1 MAILFLRIPSST
13 SSSSSAR
20 RSTRQGG
27 SRCRYAVRVTGETT
41 DSSDGMVGGEGRDA
55 AVATMNEASF
65 IEPPAGCVGRHQEGS
80 ISTPLTP
87 PPHHRRYTR
96 PRPHHSR
103 HRDCRLYTG
112 DHYNTLP
119 PPACLLLSVHPGI
132 ITTLYHR
139 PRASFMCCLL
149 TGQAS
154 EGERGGERRGGAAV
168 GRRGERGV
176 VVVVMVALVLGHPR
190 CGMVR
195 QRRR

>member
-1 MAILFLRIPSST
+1 MKPPSS
-13 SSSSSAR
+13 SR
-20 RSTRQGG
+20 RL
-27 SRCRYAVRVTGETT
+27 VVL
-41 DSSDGMVGGEGRDA
+41 DDIKKA
-55 AVATMNEASF
+55 AS
-65 IEPPAGCVGRHQEGS
+65 PPPS
-80 ISTPLTP
+80 P
-87 PPHHRRYTR
+87 PPHTIVVTR
-96 PRPHHSR
+96 GLDHTTAVTGTAVSTP
-103 HRDCRLYTG
+103 G